1 MMRQTMRQSMRQTL
15 GVLSLAMGFSTTV
28 VAQTPVAG
36 AGAAFP
42 VKPIELIVHTG
53 PGGGSDIFT
62 RVVADII
69 AKDKLLPV
77 TTIIQN
83 KAGGG
88 GALAQNYVVGKR
100 GDPYTVYAMVA
111 SLMVAIPIRSGTDTG
126 LDKFVPLALMGFDIN
141 CIAVRADS
149 PYKTVKDLVD
159 AARANPKAVTISM
172 GSVGSASHYLPFQL
186 EKMTGVKFNL
196 VSMKSGAEAVTTM
209 LGGHVQATTEQL
221 AEMTQYIEAGKIR
234 VLAVASGKRLP
245 GAPDIPTLKEQGYAL
260 HVGAGRGFMAP
271 AGVPRE
277 AAATLESAFEKAYK
291 TPAWRDYMRR
301 NFYED
306 VYMSG
311 AELGRHMTEIKPDM
325 ERFIRELGL
334 ANKP

>member
-1 MMRQTMRQSMRQTL
+1 MKCIRSILTMIAVAMAVAVAAPIGAQS
-15 GVLSLAMGFSTTV
+15 
-28 VAQTPVAG
+28 
-36 AGAAFP
+36 FP
-42 VKPIELIVHTG
+42 VKPIELVVHTG

-62 RVVADII
+62 RVVADIL
-69 AKDKLLPV
+69 AKEKLLPV
-77 TTIIQN
+77 TTVILN

-88 GALAQNYVVGKR
+88 GSLAQNYVVSKR

-126 LDKFVPLALMGFDIN
+126 LDKFVPLGLLGFDLN

-159 AARANPKAVTISM
+159 AARANPKAIPISM

-186 EKMTGVKFNL
+186 EKLTGTRFNL
-196 VSMKSGAEAVTTM
+196 VSMKSGAEAVTTL

-234 VLAVASGKRLP
+234 VLGVAAEKRVA
-245 GAPDIPTLKEQGYAL
+245 GMPDIPTLKEQGYAL
-260 HVGAGRGFMAP
+260 RVGAGRGFMAP

-277 AAATLESAFEKAYK
+277 SAALLEAAFEKVYK
-291 TPAWRDYMRR
+291 SPAWRDYMRR
-301 NFYED
+301 NLYED
-306 VYMSG
+306 VYMNS
-311 AELGRHMTEIKPDM
+311 AELGRHMTELKPEM
-325 ERFIRELGL
+325 ERFIKELGL